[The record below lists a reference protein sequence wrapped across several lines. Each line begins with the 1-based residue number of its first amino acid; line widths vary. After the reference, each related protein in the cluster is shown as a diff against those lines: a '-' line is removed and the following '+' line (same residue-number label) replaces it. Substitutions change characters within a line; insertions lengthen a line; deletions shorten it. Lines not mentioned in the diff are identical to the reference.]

1 MEPRPVAQIVTRR
14 HPLAFALYLTVLIM
28 GVIFVFHWFG
38 THQTTEALFPG
49 IPWWVIFAWKWE
61 MLLGGAL
68 AAGSLTASPR
78 SGPGWPDLADLLHL
92 EGIGALTCAFGLA
105 TYAAA
110 VESLVGFDK
119 AAPAISLYIVLVLG
133 LVTRG
138 IQAFREARRLERMVT
153 ALTVEEDRP
162 HE

>member
-1 MEPRPVAQIVTRR
+1 MSIFGPMEPRPVAQIVTRR

-92 EGIGALTCAFGLA
+92 EGIGALTWTSRTVPPPAKPTTSGPA
-105 TYAAA
+105 T
-110 VESLVGFDK
+110 GPR
-119 AAPAISLYIVLVLG
+119 AP
-133 LVTRG
+133 
-138 IQAFREARRLERMVT
+138 RRR
-153 ALTVEEDRP
+153 RRKK
-162 HE
+162 